1 MSRLGI
7 EVYKPFVGS
16 SEVARKGL
24 RALPAFVRRVVGWVD
39 RLLTPKIA
47 AYCINFPAVNRFTH
61 EVVRDFAVENLSWP
75 RRTVRIYQITQIAM
89 LSVVGI
95 ASAFAPDTTNST
107 IASFAEMLTNAIA
120 L

>member
-24 RALPAFVRRVVGWVD
+24 KALPAFVRGIVGWVD
-39 RLLTPKIA
+39 RLFTPKIA

-61 EVVRDFAVENLSWP
+61 EVEVRDFAVEILAGLEELSELTRLP
-75 RRTVRIYQITQIAM
+75 RSQC
-89 LSVVGI
+89 
-95 ASAFAPDTTNST
+95 
-107 IASFAEMLTNAIA
+107 
-120 L
+120 